1 MVAGEKGWEI
11 SIRNPCGDS
20 NFTIV
25 RLKDQALATSGA
37 GVQFFNHKGSRFG
50 YIIDPRSGMPAKHF
64 LRTTAIA
71 DNAVSADALSTAF
84 FVMEIQEVQAFCENN
99 PDAGALLV
107 TGHESEGEAD
117 YHVFGRAEVSAEI
130 ILLNWE
136 VRQCIMKQR
145 L

>member
-1 MVAGEKGWEI
+1 MVAGEKGWKI

-20 NFTIV
+20 NFAIV

-50 YIIDPRSGMPAKHF
+50 HIIDPRSGMPAKHF

-99 PDAGALLV
+99 PDVGALLV

-117 YHVFGRAEVSAEI
+117 YHVFGRAEVSVEI
-130 ILLNWE
+130 T
-136 VRQCIMKQR
+136 
-145 L
+145 